1 LAARHAPGGVM
12 LVSLLAISDTPAR
25 TVSAATVVTDEPVIE
40 VEKPVL
46 TWPPVTSTGL
56 TGSYDPPI

>member
-1 LAARHAPGGVM
+1 M